1 MQTSQVVASEV
12 IQVQSRGS
20 IAVTLQQTRLYASN
34 SKPLSNNILACPK
47 QPRMVKLSLTLNNTK
62 IPPKSTTTKS
72 SHVEA
77 MHSNIWVNLL
87 SKTTLAIWHNWSHLV
102 KLLWDQALAKVN
114 NIIKEHIQTDK
125 FHKQPKAKI
134 SRLRVPRMQAKS

>member
-1 MQTSQVVASEV
+1 MQTSQVVVSEV
-12 IQVQSRGS
+12 IQVQNRGS
-20 IAVTLQQTRLYASN
+20 TAVTLQQTRLYASN
-34 SKPLSNNILACPK
+34 SKPLSSNILACLK

-114 NIIKEHIQTDK
+114 NIILEHIQTDK
-125 FHKQPKAKI
+125 FLKQPKARI